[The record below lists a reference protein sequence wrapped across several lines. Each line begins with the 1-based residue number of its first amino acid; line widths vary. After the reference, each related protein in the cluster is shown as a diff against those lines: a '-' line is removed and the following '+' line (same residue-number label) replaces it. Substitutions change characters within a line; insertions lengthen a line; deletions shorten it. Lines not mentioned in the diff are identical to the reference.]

1 MIVPKTALI
10 ATTISEQTTVSFSA
24 AIACGA
30 GDGVPEAR

>member
-24 AIACGA
+24 ATACGE
-30 GDGVPEAR
+30 VT